1 MKGDAKR
8 EKCVHIHIYI
18 GIILLPMEHYREF
31 LITLPAQR
39 NSCREAAEGSKH
51 PVLHP
56 HLLINGWDFTYFTSL
71 CALLL
76 AYVDSMHSKLRRGG
90 ASDSSGR
97 GSHGFYTL
105 GCIRLS
111 KFFQF
116 QVRKSEVVFL
126 TSKLNN
132 AHN

>member
-18 GIILLPMEHYREF
+18 GIILSPMEHYREF

-39 NSCREAAEGSKH
+39 NSCGDAAEGSKH

-56 HLLINGWDFTYFTSL
+56 RLLINDWDFTYFTSL

-76 AYVDSMHSKLRRGG
+76 AYVDSVCSEFRCGG
-90 ASDSSGR
+90 ASNSSGR
-97 GSHGFYTL
+97 QSHRFHIL

-111 KFFQF
+111 EF
-116 QVRKSEVVFL
+116 QVRKSEEDFFVV
-126 TSKLNN
+126 KIR
-132 AHN
+132 